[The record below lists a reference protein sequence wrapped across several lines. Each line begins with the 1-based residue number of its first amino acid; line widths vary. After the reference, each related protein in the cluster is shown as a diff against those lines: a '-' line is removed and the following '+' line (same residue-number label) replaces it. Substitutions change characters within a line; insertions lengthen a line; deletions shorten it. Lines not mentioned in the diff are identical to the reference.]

1 VGAQRKRGALLFGR
15 SVGRDAIK
23 AKKMASSE
31 ESNASSRMEQMEHR
45 LHRLEN
51 ALAASERRIVVL
63 EASAKVQKKVCQ
75 LTLIPTLKK

>member
-1 VGAQRKRGALLFGR
+1 MLFGR

-23 AKKMASSE
+23 AKMASSSKE

-75 LTLIPTLKK
+75 LTTPIPTFLY